1 MKIIN
6 EGYLIE
12 TELNGE
18 EILKHIE
25 KCGRTCYKSEGKIT
39 DDSAKTMIKM
49 LIGNGHESVL
59 EHFSFSVRFINDRGV
74 SHEEVRH
81 RIASVSQESTRYC
94 NYSNDKFNSG
104 ITYIDL
110 SNGISLD
117 TKMRNMSVDD
127 VNFIL
132 LEWHDACEDAER
144 HYLKMLELGATPQ
157 IARSVLNNSTKT
169 EIVITAN
176 LREWRTILKQRT
188 AKAAHPQIRF
198 VMIPLLAEL
207 KNLIPVVFDDITVD
221 DVIAEVK

>member
-1 MKIIN
+1 
-6 EGYLIE
+6 
-12 TELNGE
+12 
-18 EILKHIE
+18 
-25 KCGRTCYKSEGKIT
+25 
-39 DDSAKTMIKM
+39 
-49 LIGNGHESVL
+49 
-59 EHFSFSVRFINDRGV
+59 
-74 SHEEVRH
+74 
-81 RIASVSQESTRYC
+81 
-94 NYSNDKFNSG
+94 
-104 ITYIDL
+104 
-110 SNGISLD
+110 
-117 TKMRNMSVDD
+117 MSVDD